1 VAFGSRWRRNQER
14 AGSPNAPPAILRR
27 DFQIAIVVFE
37 KLQALLVGHPQ
48 LMKVVGLVVVDELQI
63 ITDRERGPT
72 LELLLTKLRI
82 ATARPRIIGLSAV
95 LGRAQTLADWLGA
108 RLLVETRRPVE
119 LRKGVLCRGA
129 FRYIE
134 HNSGKEG
141 VEDFPDVRHERR
153 EELLLA
159 AVEELIR
166 RGDPVLAFVPD
177 RGSTVQFARVLAQ
190 RVTAAVATQAIEEL
204 RQFEETHARE
214 ALLEVL
220 GSGIAFHNSDLSPEE
235 RDLVERHF
243 RSGAIRGLFSTS
255 TLAVGMNL
263 PVKNVVLDGRK
274 WEYLRRYGRW
284 SLEDVTKSEY
294 ENMSGRA
301 GRLSLVNDF
310 GRSIL
315 VTYSPFEAEVWLRHY
330 AGSDFENIRPTL
342 GDAPLEDH
350 VLDVLASGLANTRDE
365 VADLLL
371 SSFTGQVHWAQ
382 KISRDEFTD
391 ALTRAVEVC
400 VGAGL
405 AEQKGDALEINVVG
419 RACAT
424 KGIGAKTGI
433 VLARWARGAA
443 AVTLSE
449 LEVLTVA
456 SFTDGGDGVYVNLAK
471 DERYRA
477 DYRAQLL
484 ARAAVAGVAARPVF
498 ADLAAQVNAAEYEAA
513 KAIKKT
519 LLLGDWIAELPTKEL
534 ETSYHVWAGG
544 CPAAPP
550 REPESAEGAARE
562 AARARGDRGFER
574 CGGGSARGRGPGC
587 WRITE
592 ARAAGQDG
600 EDRQQ
605 GGPGGEGGLG
615 APMKVDTLEAYNVP
629 PDIIEVWRN
638 DVGTELLPV
647 QERAVKEF
655 GLFGSDN
662 LIVFSP
668 TSSGKTFIG
677 EMAAVKAAR
686 ENTKVFY
693 LVPQKA
699 LAAEK
704 FEELRRR
711 YGPVGIN
718 VVVSSRDHREFD
730 DQMDALIKAL
740 EARGHRVEITSP
752 EPSPGPDQSGR
763 RQAGRPSE
771 TRVKVGSELVSLHI
785 LEMIDDGRP
794 SGRLCLSIEPVP
806 AGWKVRNAWR
816 DGKRPLERCLGDV
829 VRGIIT
835 LARVLVQD
843 ETEQEGHRSEAQ
855 ETERRKKVEWERYRL
870 QERKLVDLQSRV
882 LDHVQGEEIRSF
894 LRAGEAYISVN
905 GPVGPEAEIAAWMD
919 WARGI
924 AQTLQDN
931 AIRTLLTYR
940 PRPAE

>member
-1 VAFGSRWRRNQER
+1 MKVDTLEAYNVPPDIIEVWRNDVGSELLPVQER
-14 AGSPNAPPAILRR
+14 AVKEFGLFGSDNLIVFSPTSSGKTFIGEMAAVKAARENTKVFYLVPQKALAAEKFEELRGRYGPVGINVVVSSRDHREFDDQILRR

-37 KLQALLVGHPQ
+37 KLQALLVSHPQ

-177 RGSTVQFARVLAQ
+177 RGSTVQFARIAAQ
-190 RVTAAVATQAIEEL
+190 RVAAAVATQAIEEL

-284 SLEDVTKSEY
+284 SLEDVSKSEY

-350 VLDVLASGLANTRDE
+350 VLDVLASGLANTREE

-405 AEQKGDALEINVVG
+405 AEQNGDALEINVVG

-433 VLARWARGAA
+433 VLARWARDAA
-443 AVTLSE
+443 ALTLSE
-449 LEVLTVA
+449 LEVLAVA

-484 ARAAVAGVAARPVF
+484 ARAAAAGVAARPVF

-534 ETSYHVWAGG
+534 ETRYHVWAGG
-544 CPAAPP
+544 I
-550 REPESAEGAARE
+550 RR
-562 AARARGDRGFER
+562 
-574 CGGGSARGRGPGC
+574 
-587 WRITE
+587 
-592 ARAAGQDG
+592 
-600 EDRQQ
+600 
-605 GGPGGEGGLG
+605 
-615 APMKVDTLEAYNVP
+615 
-629 PDIIEVWRN
+629 
-638 DVGTELLPV
+638 
-647 QERAVKEF
+647 
-655 GLFGSDN
+655 
-662 LIVFSP
+662 
-668 TSSGKTFIG
+668 IG
-677 EMAAVKAAR
+677 EEYGWIVD
-686 ENTKVFY
+686 
-693 LVPQKA
+693 A
-699 LAAEK
+699 LAAIALACGWSEERAAAIERLADRLTHGVREDAVAVAK
-704 FEELRRR
+704 IRACGVRRAFLRRLVDAGFRTREELRAADPETLRAVLRNKAALAALTVALGRKGSAPRYEPVARTAGGVADADEPAPEEVVPPVLMINLPERR
-711 YGPVGIN
+711 VVYRGIDIPTRPPRHIQRQPLLALTVLAEHAGQPVTVAELAEKMQRIGGLVRRLVTPEARDLRYKLLAPFRHALKKTVPANEIDRLVESIPGEALRLN
-718 VVVSSRDHREFD
+718 VPGSVSVVS
-730 DQMDALIKAL
+730 
-740 EARGHRVEITSP
+740 
-752 EPSPGPDQSGR
+752 GP
-763 RQAGRPSE
+763 A
-771 TRVKVGSELVSLHI
+771 
-785 LEMIDDGRP
+785 
-794 SGRLCLSIEPVP
+794 
-806 AGWKVRNAWR
+806 
-816 DGKRPLERCLGDV
+816 
-829 VRGIIT
+829 
-835 LARVLVQD
+835 
-843 ETEQEGHRSEAQ
+843 
-855 ETERRKKVEWERYRL
+855 
-870 QERKLVDLQSRV
+870 
-882 LDHVQGEEIRSF
+882 
-894 LRAGEAYISVN
+894 N
-905 GPVGPEAEIAAWMD
+905 GGN
-919 WARGI
+919 R
-924 AQTLQDN
+924 
-931 AIRTLLTYR
+931 
-940 PRPAE
+940 